1 MEYKKCEHCGEQIH
15 IRSKKCPFCNQTVA
29 EVPEEV
35 IKEDEV
41 EKKELDEEVDE
52 NVENDEETNKL
63 EDNQLNY
70 NNDFFTPKEST
81 TVFWE
86 KTNNSKNFDPS
97 DPARANIPLGPN
109 GEPKDYIYKAEVR
122 HSLQYTTPMSNLAKV
137 FIAALCTIP
146 VMGQLIGVFL
156 GVFFSTYDEYDK
168 RSFGKALIFL
178 SIFMFAFYLLYI
190 KWALQLIG
198 SVDINSL
205 LQ

>member
-1 MEYKKCEHCGEQIH
+1 MEYKKCEHCGEKIH

-41 EKKELDEEVDE
+41 EK
-52 NVENDEETNKL
+52 EETEVTENKEEIDKVE
-63 EDNQLNY
+63 EDNQANF
-70 NNDFFTPKEST
+70 NDDFFAPKEST

-86 KTNNSKNFDPS
+86 KTNNSRNYDPS

-109 GEPKDYIYKAEVR
+109 GEPRDYIYRAEVR
-122 HSLQYTTPMSNLAKV
+122 HSLQYERPVSNLVKV
-137 FIAALCTIP
+137 FIAALCTMPII
-146 VMGQLIGVFL
+146 GQLIGVFL

-168 RSFGKALIFL
+168 KSFGRALIAL
-178 SIFMFAFYLLYI
+178 SVCMFAFYLLYI
-190 KWALQLIG
+190 KWALELIG